1 MEIALECP
9 CSCPGAEFTTMGDLL
24 LHISREHPQRLSRVV
39 RGKGDEAPDGDTEG
53 AFEEVK
59 EDEEGSLW

>member
-1 MEIALECP
+1 
-9 CSCPGAEFTTMGDLL
+9 MGDLL